1 VAKYYYTSGK
11 RKGKVYQEF
20 YYTLNGQQIVNKKVN
35 YCPVNT
41 KWLSKEEFKNYILDL
56 IREEYPNYVVVNE
69 LPEQLED
76 HLIYLLSDN
85 ESLVSDQYAV
95 HVKQGENNYFLGY
108 IKKTSSSGGGAEIV
122 NYLPDEME
130 EGKLYFV
137 TKSSSLSQDFFYV
150 YIKQNG
156 QLYYLG
162 EMQHHPGSN
171 KKLWFKQVFMVA
183 NHGFPNPNMILS
195 FNYYFPNP
203 FEVTYEGVWNYLDE
217 VGCVDGD
224 HLYPV
229 GGHYG
234 GAVFVGIFKTG
245 AETYKRIGYKTFN
258 GSKITTSYFD
268 KSIGLVITTTVI
280 QIL

>member
-1 VAKYYYTSGK
+1 MAKYYYTSGK
-11 RKGKVYQEF
+11 RKGKVYQE
-20 YYTLNGQQIVNKKVN
+20 YYYSIGGQQIVSKKSN
-35 YCPVNT
+35 YCPVNA

-171 KKLWFKQVFMVA
+171 KRLWFKQVFMTITQPYSGLLMA
-183 NHGFPNPNMILS
+183 LS
-195 FNYYFPNP
+195 LNYYLPNL
-203 FEVTYEGVWNYLDE
+203 FEATYEEVWNYLGE
-217 VGCVDGD
+217 VGCVDKD
-224 HLYPV
+224 HLYPA
-229 GGHYG
+229 GGYYG
-234 GAVFVGIFKTG
+234 GGVFCGIFKTG
-245 AETYKRIGYKTFN
+245 AETYKRIGYTVMQSKGLNTSWFDN
-258 GSKITTSYFD
+258 GGRFAMTS
-268 KSIGLVITTTVI
+268 TVI

>member
-1 VAKYYYTSGK
+1 MAKYYYTSGK

-56 IREEYPNYVVVNE
+56 IREEYPNYLVVDE

-95 HVKQGENNYFLGY
+95 HVKQGDNNYFLGY

-137 TKSSSLSQDFFYV
+137 TRSSSLSQDFFYV

-171 KKLWFKQVFMVA
+171 KQLWFKRVA
-183 NHGFPNPNMILS
+183 IYNSSSNTVVYM
-195 FNYYFPNP
+195 NYYLPNP
-203 FEVTYEGVWNYLDE
+203 FDATFTEIWNYLGE
-217 VGCVDGD
+217 IGCVNVSNG
-224 HLYPV
+224 YPA
-229 GGHYG
+229 GGQQGNFTVSYIYRMG
-234 GAVFVGIFKTG
+234 S
-245 AETYKRIGYKTFN
+245 ETNKKIGYAVKTN
-258 GSKITTSYFD
+258 SAVSTGQIPNNSTTTITS
-268 KSIGLVITTTVI
+268 TVI

>member
-1 VAKYYYTSGK
+1 MAKYYYISGK
-11 RKGKVYQEF
+11 RKGKVYQEY
-20 YYTLNGQQIVNKKVN
+20 YYTMGGQQIVSKKSN
-35 YCPVNT
+35 YCPVNA

-122 NYLPDEME
+122 KSLPAEME

-137 TKSSSLSQDFFYV
+137 TRSSSLSQDFFYV

-162 EMQHHPGSN
+162 EIQHYPGSN
-171 KKLWFKQVFMVA
+171 KKLWFKQVFMTINQSFGGPLIV
-183 NHGFPNPNMILS
+183 LS
-195 FNYYFPNP
+195 LNYYLPNP
-203 FEVTYEGVWNYLDE
+203 FDATYEEVWNYLGELGCIDE
-217 VGCVDGD
+217 N
-224 HLYPV
+224 HLYPA
-229 GGHYG
+229 GGNC
-234 GAVFVGIFKTG
+234 GAGTFCGIFKTG
-245 AETYKRIGYKTFN
+245 AETYKRIGYKVFQSN
-258 GSKITTSYFD
+258 GIKISWFDNAGRFTMTS
-268 KSIGLVITTTVI
+268 TVI
-280 QIL
+280 KIL